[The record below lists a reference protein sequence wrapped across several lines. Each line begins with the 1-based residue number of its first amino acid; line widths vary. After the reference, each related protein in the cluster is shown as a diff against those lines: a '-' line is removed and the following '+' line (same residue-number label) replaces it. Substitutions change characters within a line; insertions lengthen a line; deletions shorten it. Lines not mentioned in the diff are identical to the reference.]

1 MTYPVPNQA
10 LKSDPPSSR
19 DLAQTLFGSLH
30 RHLVESGA
38 SVLDVAKKWGV
49 DPKLARQLIQ
59 GHGPG
64 QGIQD
69 IAEKQSLERLV
80 DVAIRLG
87 LKVQS
92 TVSEG
97 KV

>member
-1 MTYPVPNQA
+1 MTYPVPNQT

-19 DLAQTLFGSLH
+19 DVAQALFVSLH
-30 RHLVESGA
+30 RHLVEAGS
-38 SVLDVAKKWGV
+38 SVLDVTKKWGV
-49 DPKLARQLIQ
+49 DPKLARQLLQ
-59 GHGPG
+59 GFGPG
-64 QGIQD
+64 QGVQD
-69 IAEKQSLERLV
+69 IVEKQPLERLV